1 MTHPKRA
8 HLSRSHPSG
17 LNPEQAEA
25 VCYTKGPLLVLAG
38 AGSGKTRVITEK
50 IVYLIR
56 TEGLEPHQIAAV
68 TFTNKAARE
77 MKERIG
83 KRIPAEQLA
92 QLPVSTFHTLGLNI
106 IRKEMQHLPLR
117 HGFSIFDSDD
127 SRMLLKD
134 FLMSSSRD
142 DSLLDIAQQ
151 TISGWKNSLF
161 SPEQA
166 MAKAGNKGEQSIA
179 LAYQRYQDALRAY
192 NSVDFDDLIQMPVN
206 LLEKN
211 TDVLKRWREQI
222 RYLLVDEYQDT
233 NSSQYRLVH
242 LLAGDSGS
250 LTAVGD
256 DDQSIYAWRGAKP
269 ENLHLLQQ
277 DFPGLRII
285 KLEQNYRSAGRILK
299 SANTLIKN
307 NSHLFEKRL
316 WSELDFGAP
325 IRVLQLENEDEE
337 TERIATDIIARC
349 VGRENQFRDFAVL
362 YRGNHQSR
370 LIELK
375 LQQHRIPYTVS
386 GGTSFFA
393 RSEIKDILAY
403 LRLITNPDDDTAF
416 LRIIN
421 TPRRSIGSA
430 TLEKLG
436 QFVQGEKSHGRHCSM
451 YTAID
456 NGSIQEFIKGDALDK
471 LKQFA
476 NWMDRVRRSCYEREP
491 ASAIREMIGDIGY
504 ESWLLQNS
512 SSPLVAEK
520 RMENVSYLVDSVV
533 ALIKEGDAQDRLGE
547 ALNRLLLQDR
557 LDQEEEDAG
566 NRVQLMTLHAAKGL
580 EFPHVFMTGME
591 ENLLPHRNSIETD
604 TIEEE
609 RRLAY
614 VGITRAQTTL
624 TLTLAKQR
632 KQYGKM
638 VDCTPSRFLDEL
650 PPEDLEWEGGGKTTS
665 PEAKQKKA
673 TDTLASLRALLN
685 NQ

>member
-1 MTHPKRA
+1 M
-8 HLSRSHPSG
+8 
-17 LNPEQAEA
+17 
-25 VCYTKGPLLVLAG
+25 CYTKGPLLVLAG

-50 IVYLIR
+50 MVHLIR
-56 TEGLEPHQIAAV
+56 EEGFEPQHIAAV

-77 MKERIG
+77 MKERVG

-106 IRKEMQHLPLR
+106 IRKEIHHLPLR
-117 HGFSIFDSDD
+117 PGFSIFDSDD
-127 SRMLLKD
+127 SQMLLKD
-134 FLMSSSRD
+134 FLLQSSKD
-142 DSLLDIAQQ
+142 DSLLDIAQH
-151 TISGWKNSLF
+151 TISGWKNSLL

-166 MAKAGNKGEQSIA
+166 LALAKSKGEQSIA
-179 LAYQRYQDALRAY
+179 LAYRRYQDALRAY
-192 NSVDFDDLIQMPVN
+192 NGVDFDDLIQIPVN
-206 LLEKN
+206 LLEQ
-211 TDVLKRWREQI
+211 DAEALKRWRNQI

-233 NSSQYRLVH
+233 NSSQYRLVQ
-242 LLAGDSGS
+242 LLAGKSGA

-269 ENLHLLQQ
+269 ENLQLLQQ
-277 DFPGLRII
+277 DFPALRII

-307 NSHLFEKRL
+307 NAHLFEKKL
-316 WSELDFGAP
+316 WSELDFGSP
-325 IRVLQLENEDEE
+325 IRILQLENEDEE
-337 TERIATDIIARC
+337 TERIANDILVRC
-349 VGRENQFRDFAVL
+349 AGQQNRFSDFAVL

-370 LIELK
+370 LLEIK

-393 RSEIKDILAY
+393 RSEVKDILAY
-403 LRLITNPDDDTAF
+403 LRLLANPDDDNAF
-416 LRIIN
+416 LRVIN

-436 QFVQGEKSHGRHCSM
+436 EFVQTQKINGHHCSL
-451 YTAID
+451 YAAI
-456 NGSIQEFIKGDALDK
+456 GHAGLAHHIKGEALEK
-471 LKQFA
+471 LKQFMR
-476 NWMDRVRRSCYEREP
+476 WMDQVRRYCYERE
-491 ASAIREMIGDIGY
+491 AVDAIREMISDMGY

-520 RMENVSYLVDSVV
+520 RMDNVKYLIDS
-533 ALIKEGDAQDRLGE
+533 LSTLMKEGDAQDKLGE
-547 ALNRLLLQDR
+547 AIARMLLQDM

-580 EFPHVFMTGME
+580 EFPHVFMMGME

-614 VGITRAQTTL
+614 VGITRAQQTL
-624 TLTLAKQR
+624 TLTLSRQR
-632 KQYGKM
+632 KQYGKI
-638 VDCTPSRFLDEL
+638 VDCAPSRFIDEL
-650 PPEDLEWEGGGKTTS
+650 PIEDMEWEGGGKTVS

-673 TDTLASLRALLN
+673 ADTLANLRALLN
-685 NQ
+685 K

>member
-1 MTHPKRA
+1 MIHPKRA
-8 HLSRSHPSG
+8 HLSRSRPSG

-117 HGFSIFDSDD
+117 HGFSILDSDD

-134 FLMSSSRD
+134 FLMSSNRD

-166 MAKAGNKGEQSIA
+166 IATAGNKGEQSIA

-206 LLEKN
+206 LLEQN

-242 LLAGDSGS
+242 LLAGDSGL

-349 VGRENQFRDFAVL
+349 AGRENQFRDFAVL

-403 LRLITNPDDDTAF
+403 LRLIANPDDDTAF

-421 TPRRSIGSA
+421 TPRRSIGST

-436 QFVQGEKSHGRHCSM
+436 QFVQHEKSHGRHCSM

-456 NGSIQEFIKGDALDK
+456 NSSVQEFIKGDALEK

-476 NWMDRVRRSCYEREP
+476 SWMDKVRRGCYEREP

-512 SSPLVAEK
+512 NSPLVAEK

-673 TDTLASLRALLN
+673 TDTLANLRALLN